1 MEIIETKKD
10 AKARSLLDFAPL
22 RPCVLLNY
30 QFTSPDMGSGE
41 SLMCQYHFPEH
52 RKR

>member
-22 RPCVLLNY
+22 RPIVLIKLSIY
-30 QFTSPDMGSGE
+30 FARYGKWSFFTEPAE
-41 SLMCQYHFPEH
+41 FPLAS
-52 RKR
+52 

>member
-22 RPCVLLNY
+22 RPIVLIKLLIYFARYGKWRAFNV
-30 QFTSPDMGSGE
+30 PIA
-41 SLMCQYHFPEH
+41 FP
-52 RKR
+52 

>member
-22 RPCVLLNY
+22 RLIVLIKLSIYFARYGKWRAFNV
-30 QFTSPDMGSGE
+30 PIA
-41 SLMCQYHFPEH
+41 FP
-52 RKR
+52 